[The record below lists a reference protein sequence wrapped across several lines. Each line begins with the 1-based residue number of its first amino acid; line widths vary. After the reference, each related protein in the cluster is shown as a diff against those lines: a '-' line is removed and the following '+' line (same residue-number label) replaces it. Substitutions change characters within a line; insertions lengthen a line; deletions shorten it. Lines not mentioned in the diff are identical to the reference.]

1 MTSVAASARGAV
13 FLDRDGTII
22 EDAHYLADPD
32 GVRLLPG
39 VAGEIL
45 ALNACGT
52 LVIVITNQS
61 GIAQGLLTEAQ
72 YEATRRRT
80 DALLAA
86 LGARVDD
93 VYHCP
98 HHPSVS
104 GTCDCRKPGTGLFV
118 RAAAR
123 HGVDL
128 ARSLYVGDK
137 RRDVEPALELGG
149 TGILV
154 PAADTP
160 PNDIHWARAHAHV
173 CHSLREAVAEWDAIG
188 R

>member
-1 MTSVAASARGAV
+1 MSARIAA

-22 EDAHYLADPD
+22 EDAHYLADPS

-39 VAGEIL
+39 VAEPII
-45 ALNACGT
+45 ALNARDI

-80 DALLAA
+80 TELLAEQ
-86 LGARVDD
+86 GARLDD
-93 VYHCP
+93 AYHCP
-98 HHPSVS
+98 HYPSLT
-104 GTCDCRKPGTGLFV
+104 GLCDCRKPATGLFL
-118 RAAAR
+118 RAAHH

-128 ARSLYVGDK
+128 TRSLFVGDR

-149 TGILV
+149 IGVLV
-154 PAADTP
+154 PSDVTPTADV
-160 PNDIHWARAHAHV
+160 HWARAHAIV
-173 CHSLREAVAEWDAIG
+173 RPSLAQAVEHWLAPLD
-188 R
+188 